1 MISANMYDFAYRA
14 RIANF
19 TMRLSVQQK
28 QAQQTLTEFK
38 QNPDAWLIVG
48 NILQESSYL
57 QTKYL
62 ALQVLD
68 DVIMTRWKVLPREQC
83 LGKQQE
89 SRVLLPAHD

>member
-1 MISANMYDFAYRA
+1 MSVSIQELDNTVRA
-14 RIANF
+14 F
-19 TMRLSVQQK
+19 YEGKGDLQK